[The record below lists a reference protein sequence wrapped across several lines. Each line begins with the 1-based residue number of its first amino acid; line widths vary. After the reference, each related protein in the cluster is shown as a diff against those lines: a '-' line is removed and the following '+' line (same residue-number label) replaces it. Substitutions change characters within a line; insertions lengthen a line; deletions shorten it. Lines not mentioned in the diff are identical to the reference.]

1 MPFLTSTSIL
11 NIAHRG
17 ARAYAPENT
26 LAAFAKAKS
35 FGCQMFELDARLSKD
50 EVVVVYHDEHLKR
63 CTDAENRFSGRDSYQ
78 VSDFTY
84 KELATLDAG
93 NWYIKE
99 LSLPIDQRQ
108 PFLQSLSDIELSQY
122 VTETELK
129 DYSSGNIKIPTLTE
143 TLCLAKELGIM
154 INVEL
159 KSNHANDSVLVKSV
173 LQAIQAMNME
183 AHILI
188 SSFNHDLLKPVR
200 HQNKKIATAI
210 LIDQPLSNPISHL
223 RKLKANAYN
232 LGCYHDY
239 RTDKFDSKSGN
250 RYLSHIKKLRTAGF
264 DVNIWTCNDQEEMGH
279 LIAAG
284 VSGLI
289 TDYPNRVKA
298 KLSEFLN
305 HKNLSLS

>member
-1 MPFLTSTSIL
+1 MSLNTSTRIL

-35 FGCQMFELDARLSKD
+35 FGCQMFELDVRLSKD
-50 EVVVVYHDEHLKR
+50 EVVIVYHDEHLKR

-99 LSLPIDQRQ
+99 LNLPSEQRQ
-108 PFLQSLSDIELSQY
+108 PFLQSLTENELSRF
-122 VTETELK
+122 VSETELK
-129 DYSSGNIKIPTLTE
+129 AYSSGTIKIPTLTE
-143 TLCLAKELGIM
+143 TLSLAKELGLM

-159 KSNHANDSVLVKSV
+159 KSNPINDSMLVKSV
-173 LQAIQAMNME
+173 LQAIQGMDME
-183 AHILI
+183 AQILI

-200 HQNKKIATAI
+200 YHNKSIATAI
-210 LIDQPLSNPISHL
+210 LIDKPLSNPISHL

-239 RTDKFDSKSGN
+239 RSDKFSSQSGS
-250 RYLSHIKKLRTAGF
+250 RYLAHIKKLRTAGF
-264 DVNIWTCNDQEEMGH
+264 DVNIWTCNNQEEMGY
-279 LIAAG
+279 LLAAG
-284 VSGLI
+284 VNGLI
-289 TDYPNRVKA
+289 SDYPNRVQD
-298 KLSEFLN
+298 KLSEL
-305 HKNLSLS
+305 L